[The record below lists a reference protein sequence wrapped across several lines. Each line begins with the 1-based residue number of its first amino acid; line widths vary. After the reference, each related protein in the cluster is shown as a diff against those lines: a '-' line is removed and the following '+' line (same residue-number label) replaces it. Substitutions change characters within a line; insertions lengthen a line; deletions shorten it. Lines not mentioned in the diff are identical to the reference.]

1 MQAELLKRREQAK
14 TVSRFLAQCAAD
26 QTFGL
31 LLREMQVDYELLAE
45 IFYRVEVEPAN
56 GADGAEE
63 KKSGPAPVGK
73 RVDPGALLSEVF
85 FDEPASP
92 QFELAESGP
101 ADQAERFADL
111 ALAEWMELLRKFTE
125 DPEADNLFRMPGASR
140 VNLVDELI
148 EAAKRHDLKDA
159 ITARVRKATS
169 FRQKLEEAVAKPVTI
184 AEDIINTYVD
194 YLGFDKAPLAE
205 RPTAGREKRPVF
217 APRPRVGDYPQLG
230 EEAAAYDQAFYV
242 DWITSYIRLVEDNVR
257 FRDGSSVDVVA
268 NARLGGLIEKLA
280 AIRS

>member
-1 MQAELLKRREQAK
+1 
-14 TVSRFLAQCAAD
+14 
-26 QTFGL
+26 
-31 LLREMQVDYELLAE
+31 MQVDYDLLAE
-45 IFYRVEVEPAN
+45 VFYRTEIDAAPGEARE
-56 GADGAEE
+56 EE
-63 KKSGPAPVGK
+63 KRATAAPVGR
-73 RVDPGALLSEVF
+73 RVDPGKLLSEVF

-92 QFELAESGP
+92 AFALAESGP
-101 ADQAERFADL
+101 ADQAERFADM

-125 DPEADNLFRMPGASR
+125 DPEAESLFRMPSAPR

-148 EAAKRHDLKDA
+148 EGAKRQDLKTT

-184 AEDIINTYVD
+184 AEDIINAYVD
-194 YLGFDKAPLAE
+194 CLGFDKVALAG

-217 APRPRVGDYPQLG
+217 APRPPVGDYPALG
-230 EEAAAYDQAFYV
+230 EEPSAYDQAFYV
-242 DWITSYIRLVEDNVR
+242 DWITGFLRLVEDNVR

-280 AIRS
+280 AIHP